1 MRITGHTYEK
11 PSRISQALVVCFS
24 IAVVLMAGW
33 FAITI
38 MFSHY
43 GTTSAVDDTEIA
55 TTAPAYVENVS
66 AEPDE
71 SSVTARLNSAYFELL
86 SRDYAYAAAPP
97 PRSALP
103 LAPVAEPFPAATR
116 DPGYPALS
124 LANVVP
130 DVNDR
135 KIPADEP
142 PPARA
147 LTRALT
153 EAAAEVVPLPPPKRS
168 HTASIPIPRPRP
180 RIEAEDVQSGPEQSQ
195 SLFDLLMYGQ
205 TRGLSTSNQTSP

>member
-43 GTTSAVDDTEIA
+43 GTTSAVDDTEIV
-55 TTAPAYVENVS
+55 TTSPARVENVS

-71 SSVTARLNSAYFELL
+71 SSVTARLNAAYFEPL
-86 SRDYAYAAAPP
+86 SRDYAYAAVAP

-103 LAPVAEPFPAATR
+103 LVPVAEPFPAATR

-135 KIPADEP
+135 KIPADES
-142 PPARA
+142 PPA
-147 LTRALT
+147 RALT
-153 EAAAEVVPLPPPKRS
+153 EAAADVVPSPPPKRS
-168 HTASIPIPRPRP
+168 HTASIPMPRPRP
-180 RIEAEDVQSGPEQSQ
+180 RIEAEDVQPGPEQSQ

-205 TRGLSTSNQTSP
+205 R

>member
-1 MRITGHTYEK
+1 MRISGHTYEK

-43 GTTSAVDDTEIA
+43 GTTSAVDDTEIV
-55 TTAPAYVENVS
+55 TTSPASVEDVS

-71 SSVTARLNSAYFELL
+71 SNVTARLNAAYFEPL
-86 SRDYAYAAAPP
+86 SRDAYAAAAP

-103 LAPVAEPFPAATR
+103 LAPVAGPFSAATR

-124 LANVVP
+124 IAPVMPDANY
-130 DVNDR
+130 R
-135 KIPADEP
+135 TIPADEP
-142 PPARA
+142 LPAG
-147 LTRALT
+147 ALT
-153 EAAAEVVPLPPPKRS
+153 EAAADVVPLPPPKRS
-168 HTASIPIPRPRP
+168 HTAFIPIPRPRP
-180 RIEAEDVQSGPEQSQ
+180 RIEAEDVQPAPEQSQ

-205 TRGLSTSNQTSP
+205 R